1 MGKYI
6 LYAVIA
12 LVIAFGLNFFGVI
25 HVSWLDPPFSMEQ
38 KAEGGKKY
46 MTLLRKPQGINKKF
60 RSVMRVRHRC
70 RVALAQEF

>member
-12 LVIAFGLNFFGVI
+12 LFIAFGLNFFGVI

-38 KAEGGKKY
+38 KSEGGKK
-46 MTLLRKPQGINKKF
+46 INDAAKEAAGDK
-60 RSVMRVRHRC
+60 
-70 RVALAQEF
+70 